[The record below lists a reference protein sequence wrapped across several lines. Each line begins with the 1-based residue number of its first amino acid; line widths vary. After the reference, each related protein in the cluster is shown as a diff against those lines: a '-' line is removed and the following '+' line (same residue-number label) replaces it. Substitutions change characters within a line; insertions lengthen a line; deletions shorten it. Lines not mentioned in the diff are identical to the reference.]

1 MVENQPGVGIDED
14 PPLVYV
20 ERAERGE
27 TASPQIPPQ
36 PQDEWSC
43 PQCTLLNPARK
54 IYCLAC
60 FHRHPDLARAN
71 VGHGSAQNYAYENQE
86 YKEGENYEH
95 DNTCVESTTPFE
107 DGIEST
113 APFEDN
119 LERQQGVDQN
129 NVGSTVHDGLASS
142 ENILPG
148 EEDPFEKKI
157 RRRMRRKK
165 RMVAGGAAGIVA
177 GAVLGGPALVAA
189 GLVGGAI
196 GTRIVSK
203 RQERLKDERLALKR
217 WEAEIGQRVVK
228 P

>member
-1 MVENQPGVGIDED
+1 MVENEPGVGIDED
-14 PPLVYV
+14 PPLVY
-20 ERAERGE
+20 AEPAE
-27 TASPQIPPQ
+27 MASPQIPPQ

-60 FHRHPDLARAN
+60 FHRHPDLARTN

-86 YKEGENYEH
+86 YKEGETYEY
-95 DNTCVESTTPFE
+95 DNTCVESTAPFE

-119 LERQQGVDQN
+119 LEQHRADQN
-129 NVGSTVHDGLASS
+129 IVGGTMDDGLASS
-142 ENILPG
+142 ENVVPG

-165 RMVAGGAAGIVA
+165 RMVAGGAAGMVA

-189 GLVGGAI
+189 GLVGGAV

-203 RQERLKDERLALKR
+203 HKERLKDERLALKR